1 VRKLD
6 CLPEAEVIARIEAA
20 LYSAGRPL
28 SIDELLRA
36 SGTNSKRK
44 TLKIVKD
51 LVKKTESVFKAIE
64 ITQLDDGSFVFQL
77 KPNYTPLIRRFAQ
90 RPIISMATLKTLSY
104 IAYEQPINSKRLLD
118 IRGSQVYSQLKEL
131 EHIAFI
137 EYEKIGRLKFYKT
150 TKKFQNYFGVS
161 DLTSMKDKLMA
172 ITNKNN
178 KN

>member
-1 VRKLD
+1 LE

-131 EHIAFI
+131 ERIAFI

-172 ITNKNN
+172 TTNKNN
-178 KN
+178 NKN

>member
-1 VRKLD
+1 
-6 CLPEAEVIARIEAA
+6 
-20 LYSAGRPL
+20 
-28 SIDELLRA
+28 
-36 SGTNSKRK
+36 
-44 TLKIVKD
+44 
-51 LVKKTESVFKAIE
+51 
-64 ITQLDDGSFVFQL
+64 
-77 KPNYTPLIRRFAQ
+77 
-90 RPIISMATLKTLSY
+90 MATLKTLSY

-131 EHIAFI
+131 ERIGFI

>member
-1 VRKLD
+1 LE

-51 LVKKTESVFKAIE
+51 LVKKTECVFKAIE

-131 EHIAFI
+131 ERIAFI

-172 ITNKNN
+172 TTNKNN
-178 KN
+178 NKN

>member
-1 VRKLD
+1 MEH
-6 CLPEAEVIARIEAA
+6 LPEAEVIARIEAA

-51 LVKKTESVFKAIE
+51 LVKKTEYVFKAIE

-131 EHIAFI
+131 ERIAFI

-172 ITNKNN
+172 TTNKNN
-178 KN
+178 NKN

>member
-1 VRKLD
+1 ME

-51 LVKKTESVFKAIE
+51 LVKKTEYVFKAIE

-131 EHIAFI
+131 ERIAFI

-161 DLTSMKDKLMA
+161 DLTSMRDKLMT